1 MGSQQN
7 IVAGDLVFNGRASYQ
22 LNVKGTMLTEK
33 HIIDKFFS
41 HDNSTWTE
49 ASEGGTWTYS
59 SQSGGAMILT
69 SGASA
74 KDMGEMTYSVIYSC
88 AKNCGMQARIKLS
101 TTDLSGRFGLADAA
115 HGANDQQ
122 AAELSSAALVGSRAT
137 EFAGLVFDTDAS
149 AAYFYY
155 GAYKSGAGGTPVVT
169 AIAPVNDTYINLRT
183 QMNTDGDATFYIN
196 GNAVGFLPTCVTTG
210 TLLTPI
216 VSFLERG
223 TVGLIGSVN
232 RISVWQDE
240 A

>member
-7 IVAGDLVFNGRASYQ
+7 IVAQDLVFTGRASYQ
-22 LNVKGTMLTEK
+22 NNVKGTMLTEK
-33 HIIDKFFS
+33 HIVDKFFS

-49 ASEGGTWTYS
+49 AAEGGTWTYS
-59 SQSGGAMILT
+59 STSGGAMILT
-69 SGASA
+69 SGGTA

-88 AKNCGMQARIKLS
+88 AKNCGMQARIKANTNLMS
-101 TTDLSGRFGLADAA
+101 LCVGFADAA
-115 HGANDQQ
+115 HGTNDEM
-122 AAELSSAALVGSRAT
+122 AAEVSSAALTASRAT
-137 EFAGLVFDTDAS
+137 EFAGLVWDTGSTAD
-149 AAYFYY
+149 YFYY
-155 GAYKSGAGGTPVVT
+155 GAYKSGTEGTPVVT
-169 AIAPVNDTYINLRT
+169 TTALVNDTFINLRV

-196 GNAVGFLPTCVTTG
+196 GKAVGFLPTCVTTA

-223 TVGLIGSVN
+223 TTGLIGHVN